1 METYQRG
8 LARRGVADSDQ
19 LMRYVLTAVASAAV
33 LIIFLI
39 IFFIA
44 SNSVDALK
52 DIGLFNFLFG
62 TEWDSHAG
70 IYGALPVITGTILVT
85 LGAIAFALPIG
96 LGSAIF
102 ISEVAPA
109 RFRNILKPICEI
121 FAGIPSVVYGFFG
134 LVVLVPFLRET
145 FPDQLLYGSSW
156 LAGSILLGIMALPTI
171 ISVSEDAIHS
181 VPQSY
186 REASLAMGA
195 SRWETT
201 IKVIVPAAIS
211 GISSAAILGIGRAIG
226 ETMAVMMV
234 TGNTPIFPDPIWN
247 IFSLL
252 TTITGTL
259 ASEMPE
265 IVVGSTHYSALFLL
279 ALVLMAMVFVINL
292 MARAIINR
300 TKRRLGEM
308 PESKGGLMDRLSEP
322 FTRVY
327 GTLCDSAVGRF
338 LSAKR
343 SVIVKSCVLTLA
355 FVLVWMMSSL
365 FIGDVYSLAAAAAIV
380 VLFAGVKKV
389 FSIVDSKVTQR
400 VAHGGLAI
408 VMGFV
413 LFLLVVILGHIFV
426 NGLSV
431 ISWDFLTGGIE
442 SQGREGGIYPAIIGT
457 LQLIAGTVAIALP
470 LGIISGVY
478 LAEYSKDNTFTR
490 IIREAIDILNGTPSI
505 VFGLFG
511 FAALV
516 TAAGFGYSL
525 IAGWITLSIM
535 ILPVIIRTTEE
546 SIRAV
551 PRELREASL
560 AMGATKW
567 QTTVKVVLPAA
578 FGGVITGSILAMGR
592 AAGET
597 APIMF
602 TAAVGFSTAG
612 TADSIFDPVMALP
625 FHLYHL
631 ATEVAG
637 ATDMQYGTAC
647 VLLMIVLSMFLFASV
662 LRAYYN
668 KKIKW

>member
-355 FVLVWMMSSL
+355 FILVWMMSSL

>member
-343 SVIVKSCVLTLA
+343 SVIVRSCVLTLA

>member
-292 MARAIINR
+292 MARAVINR

>member
-525 IAGWITLSIM
+525 ILSLIH
-535 ILPVIIRTTEE
+535 I
-546 SIRAV
+546 
-551 PRELREASL
+551 
-560 AMGATKW
+560 
-567 QTTVKVVLPAA
+567 
-578 FGGVITGSILAMGR
+578 
-592 AAGET
+592 
-597 APIMF
+597 
-602 TAAVGFSTAG
+602 
-612 TADSIFDPVMALP
+612 
-625 FHLYHL
+625 
-631 ATEVAG
+631 
-637 ATDMQYGTAC
+637 
-647 VLLMIVLSMFLFASV
+647 
-662 LRAYYN
+662 
-668 KKIKW
+668 